1 MALYGTGSN
10 VNQTTDVSAGTYGG
24 SSAVP
29 VITVDS
35 DKRISAI
42 NTASITL
49 TAAINANA
57 SVGDV
62 GTYAFMQQS
71 SGNTQYDP
79 GDTLAGSSLRYSDAT
94 GRVSNTTP
102 SGSWRCMG
110 YDSGAALVNSGSGT
124 GSGSGSGNV
133 QANPSGNLSL
143 SGGNVQGNTSLS
155 GGNIQG
161 NLSGNLQGGNIQG
174 NTNVN
179 VSGNI
184 QGGKGGSY
192 NVNRGVPTDN
202 LSVGGSVNVGGD
214 NSGVAGNVPTD
225 NLSVAGNI
233 PTDNMTING
242 TASVNVTVN
251 SVTVNTTVAYSATLW
266 LRYS

>member
-1 MALYGTGSN
+1 MALYGDGSN
-10 VNQTTDVSAGTYGG
+10 VNKTTSATAGTYGG

-35 DKRISAI
+35 NQRVSAI

-71 SGNTQYDP
+71 SGNTQYAP
-79 GDTLAGSSLRYSDAT
+79 GATLAGSSLRYSDAT
-94 GRVSNTTP
+94 GRMHTTTP
-102 SGSWRCMG
+102 SGNWRCMG
-110 YDSGAALVNSGSGT
+110 YDSGAALVNTGTGT
-124 GSGSGSGNV
+124 GSGSGSGNI
-133 QANPSGNLSL
+133 SGNIQGNLQGNL
-143 SGGNVQGNTSLS
+143 QGGNVQGNTSLS
-155 GGNIQG
+155 
-161 NLSGNLQGGNIQG
+161 SGNVQG
-174 NTNVN
+174 NTTQT
-179 VSGNI
+179 GF
-184 QGGKGGSY
+184 KGGY
-192 NVNRGVPTDN
+192 VPTDHLGVAGN
-202 LSVGGSVNVGGD
+202 VTTNHLGVGGSVNVGGD
-214 NSGVAGNVPTD
+214 NTNV
-225 NLSVAGNI
+225 G
-233 PTDNMTING
+233 G

>member
-1 MALYGTGSN
+1 MALYGDGSN
-10 VNQTTDVSAGTYGG
+10 VNKTVSVSAGTYGG

-29 VITVDS
+29 VLTVDS
-35 DKRISAI
+35 NQRISAI

-71 SGNTQYDP
+71 SGNTQYAP
-79 GDTLAGSSLRYSDAT
+79 GATLAGSSLRYSDAT
-94 GRVSNTTP
+94 GRTHTTTP
-102 SGSWRCMG
+102 SGNWRCMG
-110 YDSGAALVNSGSGT
+110 YDSGAALVNTGTGT
-124 GSGSGSGNV
+124 GSGSGSGNISGNI
-133 QANPSGNLSL
+133 QGNLSGNL
-143 SGGNVQGNTSLS
+143 SGGNVQGNTS
-155 GGNIQG
+155 I
-161 NLSGNLQGGNIQG
+161 QGGNVQG
-174 NTNVN
+174 NT
-179 VSGNI
+179 SI
-184 QGGKGGSY
+184 QGGNVQGNTSVQAATPGAGKGG
-192 NVNRGVPTDN
+192 NVSTGHLGVTGNVQTGHLGVTGNVSTDN

-214 NSGVAGNVPTD
+214 NTNV
-225 NLSVAGNI
+225 G
-233 PTDNMTING
+233 G